1 MGSKLL
7 YACLLAV
14 VLIVVNVS
22 PSEGTWCPKQ
32 AVRYSSQ
39 KYCTKHSWWNW
50 FCLSYGYRR
59 ISQSYMKREC
69 CPGYKGTDCATPIC
83 HTRCGTGFICSSP
96 DKCSPDPNYKPPTTT
111 TKKPTPRPTT
121 KAPTP
126 RPTTKAPTP
135 RPTTKAPTERPTTR
149 APTEKPAT
157 KAPTEGPTTMAPTEK
172 PKPNNPTAKPTP
184 DHTAKPT
191 PNSKTQKPNESNSN
205 KGGKGNN

>member
-126 RPTTKAPTP
+126 RPTTKAPT
-135 RPTTKAPTERPTTR
+135 ERPTTR